1 MRFWE
6 AEWWTIRTNPPLI
19 RINPICDTGVAVAFS
34 SLRIGGV
41 SRPPFDTLNLGG
53 NVGDDAGNVSEN
65 RRRFAEAA
73 GIDLNRLHLC
83 RQVHGVGI
91 DLAFKNGPTLHFNR
105 DGLISETP
113 GIALGVLTAD
123 CVPILIVD
131 PKTGAVGAMHAG
143 WRGTLWG
150 IALNGLRAM
159 KDSFGTDPRYC
170 LAVLCP
176 SIGRCC
182 YEVGEEL
189 AAEFKVRFGGKVV
202 EGRRIDLALANALL
216 LREAGVREIWICRS
230 CTCCREDLFFSHR
243 RDRGRTGRM
252 MSVILSS
259 PSAS

>member
-6 AEWWTIRTNPPLI
+6 AEEWIVGINPPLI
-19 RINPICDTGVAVAFS
+19 RIDPICDTGVAAAFS

-41 SRPPFDTLNLGG
+41 SRPPFDTLNLGRS
-53 NVGDDAGNVSEN
+53 VGDEERNVLEN

-91 DLAFKNGPTLHFNR
+91 DIAVEGGPTLHPDR
-105 DGLISETP
+105 DGLISKTP

-123 CVPILIVD
+123 CVPILVVD
-131 PKTGAVGAMHAG
+131 PRTGAVGAIHAG
-143 WRGTLWG
+143 WRGTLGG

-159 KDSFGTDPRYC
+159 EEAFGTEPKDC
-170 LAVLCP
+170 LAVICP

-182 YEVGEEL
+182 YEVSEEL
-189 AAEFKVRFGGKVV
+189 AAEFKRRFGGEAV
-202 EGRRIDLALANALL
+202 EGRRVDLALANAFQLK
-216 LREAGVREIWICRS
+216 EAGVREIWVCRS
-230 CTCCREDLFFSHR
+230 CTCCQGELFFSHR
-243 RDRGRTGRM
+243 RDKGRTGRM
-252 MSVILSS
+252 MSVIISS